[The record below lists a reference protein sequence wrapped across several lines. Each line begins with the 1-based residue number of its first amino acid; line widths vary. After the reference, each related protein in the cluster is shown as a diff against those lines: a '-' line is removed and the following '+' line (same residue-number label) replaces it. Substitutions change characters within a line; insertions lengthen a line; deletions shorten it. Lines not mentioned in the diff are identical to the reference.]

1 MQAYSWV
8 SQRKFLILNER
19 EVNNNNVFLSSFL
32 PPELAPVQI
41 SLFITDLEDSEI
53 NHSSSTIFI
62 VDIEHLFASPA
73 GSKKTALGV
82 TCGTNCFLETL
93 TPQD

>member
-1 MQAYSWV
+1 MGLT
-8 SQRKFLILNER
+8 KEIFFLILNER
-19 EVNNNNVFLSSFL
+19 EVNNNVFLSSFL

-82 TCGTNCFLETL
+82 TSGTNCFLETL
-93 TPQD
+93 APQD